1 MNTAELDSY
10 RLADAVKF
18 NKQLNP
24 RLWQGDRMLPQVR
37 EKLLEIAA
45 DFKQSLG
52 LSDLEVKDITVSGSN
67 AGFTYT
73 PHSDIDLHLVVDI
86 PQADTSDVYRE
97 LFDAKKYQYNAEHNI
112 TIGGHD
118 VELYVENANVP
129 PVSQGV
135 YSIMQDDWIN
145 IPKRRRSTVNDDA
158 VRSKYADI
166 KHRIQQ
172 ALDSRD
178 HEQISAMAAKIKKM
192 RTAGLAQSGELGP
205 ENLAYKMLRTQGLIK
220 RLYDARTAARDL
232 ELSLN
237 ERRKKKKQVRYG
249 FWSPGFAFSDSGD
262 GGGGG
267 GGGESIREV
276 SVTPDG
282 VSPSTKMF
290 LEQDSAKDIDIL
302 KSFAKYVSGELG
314 LAKMPKIIVK
324 RRPDWA
330 EQNGSFGQYVPEL
343 NQLTLS
349 LHGRH
354 IVDVLRTL
362 AHELTHAHQQ
372 QTTGIPDNGGDT
384 GSEFENE
391 ANARA
396 GEFMRHFADAHPEYF
411 DSKTLEEGMVKNAGA
426 AIALAAAMAMTPA
439 QAQQYLPQDQQQ
451 QVQQQGQ
458 LNTMQILNIAR
469 TIHSL
474 KHNVTRAGAEEEIN
488 QEVKNYIR
496 ATQGDPGAQNLSR
509 VWQMQQ
515 RQQQRQQPQQQP
527 WTGNQYQRED
537 IAEAS
542 GYIPTD
548 AEKNDPRFV
557 MALSPDVRPGA
568 TGKNANKMALKT
580 DSQGRP
586 ALLMKTA
593 NLREGRMPQPSQGPG
608 KYRDLNEPLGP
619 ETPPTMPA
627 GTVRIDVSDMYDWY
641 KLGQHISNMKGLG
654 KHDFGAGP
662 PSSVISFGDEETEH
676 KFIKDL
682 KATGLDVTDIDPKD
696 PKQPAGM
703 RKIKTD
709 PTYNVSEAFD
719 QPYPIKWEKSEYGDY
734 DALATL
740 DDGTHLSI
748 MFEHTTPYEVAVSF
762 WRNNSQ
768 EVTGEGDAQR
778 IFATVLAA
786 IQQFLKQ
793 EQPANISFSA
803 VKEDDP
809 TGSRSKLYNKLVQR
823 YAANWGY
830 QARSFDHDD
839 KVEFELTKIR
849 QNVDEDELVESLRQE
864 FALLEDEYLGEIKM
878 TGKNLQAEAAKTGAQ
893 AGMEFEMIVP
903 NTETDVEP
911 EYEPDY
917 DQDSRA
923 RSFSQIRD
931 FFHDGDYNGRREA
944 DNLIEELTGEYEEWV
959 QEQIDE
965 SWGNDG
971 IDYIRD
977 FVEVNDL
984 FDRDEAMA
992 QARDEVI
999 TANPDLPQ
1007 ESEDFTQLL
1016 SARLDELQEQF
1027 VLEAFEDQGRIFN
1040 DAFESFADE
1049 QREEYDE
1056 RSFLDDKYPYMT
1068 DIQNNFDIS
1077 WPYYYDINDGQDGEM
1092 DIDQVADDFS
1102 NFMGK
1107 PVNASRQ
1114 YHGGRRE
1121 AGHYVVEPD
1130 GSLEGDNPGDGG
1142 LEFVSP
1148 PMPID
1153 EMISDL
1159 NKVKEWAGQ
1168 NGCYTNDS
1176 TGLHINISVPN
1187 YSIDKLDY
1195 VKLAILMGDEYILDL
1210 FGRSGNTYAKSAM
1223 GKIKTALKQ
1232 KPEAAAQI
1240 MDLMK
1245 QGLDGAA
1252 TKAIHTGVTN
1262 KYTSINTKTG
1272 YIEFRSPGG
1281 DWLDAN
1287 FANIENTLLRFTV
1300 ALSAAIDPE
1309 AYRKEYLTKLYKL
1322 LSEGMDK
1329 SDTDIIQLFS
1339 NYSAGDLDKAAL
1351 IRQVRQKQL
1360 ARDVNKGKATG
1371 KMWWSVSRPG
1381 YFASIEVVASS
1392 KEEAIDIAVQP
1403 SNYPDWARDKNTLKA
1418 TPIRPYEA
1426 PSAQGNWGIWLDG
1439 AQRFARIP
1447 RSEDGSDGQSL
1458 RKFDSE
1464 SAARTWLNNYRDRN
1478 PGIRSDIDIREIP
1491 ADYQWPPAA
1500 DAESTQAS
1508 STGNWRIK
1516 DGLGRVIYTFR
1527 PRENTRAAATA
1538 IAAAWTGENNFD
1550 GNYTVVPS
1558 DDTPADSATTAPAVN
1573 RNTLAPTGPGPW
1585 EVFRR
1590 SDGSSVAELGQT
1602 NRMSAEVE
1610 ARRVIDQRREAP
1622 ELYGVRTATAGN
1634 TDNWSADFERRMQ
1647 SGDLTPQGPGPWEVA
1662 SRSNN
1667 QVYYNPPSS
1676 NPIEA
1681 ESQSL
1686 TWLRQNGHNEADFE
1700 VRTREGV
1707 NSTDASQDGI
1717 IDIGP
1722 DISQYNAPQTL
1733 TRPGQGQQTFT
1744 GEWQVLDPEDREIYR
1759 FSGVGNNQSDAN
1771 RVAINW
1777 LRQNPGRMQAGV
1789 TVVPVMG

>member
-10 RLADAVKF
+10 SLDDAVKF
-18 NKQLNP
+18 NQDLNP
-24 RLWQGDRMLPQVR
+24 RLWHKQRMRPEVR
-37 EKLLEIAA
+37 AKLLEIAA

-52 LSDLEVKDITVSGSN
+52 LTDLEVKDITVSGSN

-86 PQADTSDVYRE
+86 PQADISDVYRE

-118 VELYVENANVP
+118 VELYVENANQP

-145 IPKRRRSTVNDDA
+145 IPKRRRSTVDDDA

-166 KHRIQQ
+166 KHRIKI
-172 ALDSRD
+172 AIDSKD
-178 HEQISAMAAKIKKM
+178 HEQISAIAAKIKKM
-192 RTAGLAQSGELGP
+192 RTAGLEQSGEMGP

-220 RLYDARTAARDL
+220 QLYDARTAARDL
-232 ELSLN
+232 ELSLT
-237 ERRKKKKQVRYG
+237 ERRKKKKRVRYAYG
-249 FWSPGFAFSDSGD
+249 GYWAPGFAFGD
-262 GGGGG
+262 GEGGGDGG
-267 GGGESIREV
+267 GGGESIQEV

-290 LEQDSAKDIDIL
+290 LEQDSESDTAIL
-302 KSFAKYVSGELG
+302 KSFARYVAQELG
-314 LAKMPKIIVK
+314 IKRMPKIRLK
-324 RRPDWA
+324 RNPEWA

-411 DSKTLEEGMVKNAGA
+411 DTKTLEEGMIKNAGA
-426 AIALAAAMAMTPA
+426 AVALATAMAMTPA

-458 LNTMQILNIAR
+458 LSTMQILNIAR

-488 QEVKNYIR
+488 QEIKNYIR

-509 VWQMQQ
+509 VWQLQQ
-515 RQQQRQQPQQQP
+515 RQQQKQQPQQQP
-527 WTGNQYQRED
+527 WTGNQYQREG

-542 GYIPTD
+542 GYIPTA

-580 DSQGRP
+580 DAQGRP

-608 KYRDLNEPLGP
+608 QYRELNQPLGP
-619 ETPPTMPA
+619 ESPPTMPA

-654 KHDFGAGP
+654 QHDFGAGP
-662 PSSVISFGDEETEH
+662 PSSIISFGDEETEH

-682 KATGLDVTDIDPKD
+682 KATGLDVTDIDPAD
-696 PKQPAGM
+696 PKQPQGM
-703 RKIKTD
+703 PKIKTD
-709 PTYNVSEAFD
+709 PTYNVA
-719 QPYPIKWEKSEYGDY
+719 
-734 DALATL
+734 
-740 DDGTHLSI
+740 
-748 MFEHTTPYEVAVSF
+748 
-762 WRNNSQ
+762 
-768 EVTGEGDAQR
+768 
-778 IFATVLAA
+778 
-786 IQQFLKQ
+786 
-793 EQPANISFSA
+793 
-803 VKEDDP
+803 
-809 TGSRSKLYNKLVQR
+809 
-823 YAANWGY
+823 
-830 QARSFDHDD
+830 
-839 KVEFELTKIR
+839 
-849 QNVDEDELVESLRQE
+849 EDELVESLRQE
-864 FALLEDEYLGEIKM
+864 FALLETEFLGEIKM
-878 TGKNLQAEAAKTGAQ
+878 TGKNLRAEAAKTGAL

-903 NTETDVEP
+903 NTEVDVEP
-911 EYEPDY
+911 EYEPDW
-917 DQDSRA
+917 DRDERT
-923 RSFSQIRD
+923 RSFRNVRD
-931 FFHDGDYNGRREA
+931 FFHDGDYNGRRA
-944 DNLIEELTGEYEEWV
+944 VDDLIDELSNEYEEWI
-959 QEQIDE
+959 QEQTAEQWDR
-965 SWGNDG
+965 DG
-971 IDYIRD
+971 VDYMRD

-984 FDRDEAMA
+984 FDRDEYLD
-992 QARDEVI
+992 QARDEVVR
-999 TANPDLPQ
+999 ANPDLPP
-1007 ESEDFTQLL
+1007 ESEDFQQLVN
-1016 SARLDELQEQF
+1016 ARLNELQEQF
-1027 VLEAFEDQGRIFN
+1027 VLEAYEDRGSIYN
-1040 DAFESFADE
+1040 DAFEAFAED

-1056 RSFLDDKYPYMT
+1056 GSFLDDKYQTMS
-1068 DIQNNFDIS
+1068 DIQSNFDIS
-1077 WPYYYDINDGQDGEM
+1077 WPHYYDINDGQDGDM
-1092 DIDQVADDFS
+1092 DGQQVADEFGS
-1102 NFMGK
+1102 YMGK
-1107 PVNASRQ
+1107 PVNYSSQ

-1121 AGHYVVEPD
+1121 PGTYVVEPD

-1168 NGCYTNDS
+1168 QGVYTNDS

-1223 GKIKTALKQ
+1223 GKIKSALKQ

-1252 TKAIHTGVTN
+1252 TKAIHTGITD

-1281 DWLDAN
+1281 DWLDSN
-1287 FANIENTLLRFTV
+1287 FDKIENTLLRFTV
-1300 ALSAAIDPE
+1300 ALSAAINPE

-1322 LSEGMDK
+1322 LSEGMADK
-1329 SDTDIIQLFS
+1329 SDVNIIQLFS
-1339 NYSAGDLDKAAL
+1339 NYSAGELDKAAL

-1360 ARDVNKGKATG
+1360 ARNVAKGKATG
-1371 KMWWSVSRPG
+1371 KMWWSVSNPANS
-1381 YFASIEVVASS
+1381 FASIEVVADNA
-1392 KEEAIDIAVQP
+1392 EEAIASAILP
-1403 SNYPDWARDKNTLKA
+1403 GNYPDWARVKNTLKA
-1418 TPIRPYEA
+1418 TPVRPYEA

-1439 AQRFARIP
+1439 AQRFVRIP
-1447 RSEDGSDGQSL
+1447 RSEDGGNGQAL
-1458 RKFDSE
+1458 RRFS
-1464 SAARTWLNNYRDRN
+1464 SQAAAMAFLERTREEN
-1478 PGIRSDIDIREIP
+1478 PQMRTDISIREIP
-1491 ADYQWPPAA
+1491 SDYQWPPAA
-1500 DAESTQAS
+1500 DAASTQAS
-1508 STGNWRIK
+1508 NTGNWRIK

-1538 IAAAWTGENNFD
+1538 IAAEWTGENNFD

-1558 DDTPADSATTAPAVN
+1558 DDTPADAAAEPQTPAVPQGG
-1573 RNTLAPTGPGPW
+1573 NTGNWGVWVPSLDRFATIANAGPRRFETEADAQAWIQDYNTRHSSNDIGLVARQVAAAQPEFQEPNAARGDLTPRGPGPW
-1585 EVFRR
+1585 EIYRI
-1590 SDGSSVAELGQT
+1590 SDNSSVRDLTHTDRQMAGQ
-1602 NRMSAEVE
+1602 E
-1610 ARRVIDQRREAP
+1610 ARMALGMRGEAP
-1622 ELYGVRTATAGN
+1622 ELYGVRTRQAADAAQGGTVDVAGEQPAATQAQQEWTG
-1634 TDNWSADFERRMQ
+1634 A
-1647 SGDLTPQGPGPWEVA
+1647 
-1662 SRSNN
+1662 
-1667 QVYYNPPSS
+1667 
-1676 NPIEA
+1676 
-1681 ESQSL
+1681 
-1686 TWLRQNGHNEADFE
+1686 WL
-1700 VRTREGV
+1700 
-1707 NSTDASQDGI
+1707 
-1717 IDIGP
+1717 
-1722 DISQYNAPQTL
+1722 
-1733 TRPGQGQQTFT
+1733 
-1744 GEWQVLDPEDREIYR
+1744 VLDPNGRVLQR
-1759 FSGVGNNQSDAN
+1759 FTGIGNVQADAN
-1771 RVAINW
+1771 RHAMNW
-1777 LRQNPGRMQAGV
+1777 LRSNPRHMQAGV
-1789 TVVPVMG
+1789 TVAPEMS

>member
-166 KHRIQQ
+166 KHRILQ
-172 ALDSRD
+172 ALDSKD

-267 GGGESIREV
+267 ESIREV

-343 NQLTLS
+343 NELTLS

-527 WTGNQYQRED
+527 WTGNQNQRED

-548 AEKNDPRFV
+548 AEKNDPRYV

-568 TGKNANKMALKT
+568 TGKNANKMALRTNAQGQPQLAKT
-580 DSQGRP
+580 NG
-586 ALLMKTA
+586 
-593 NLREGRMPQPSQGPG
+593 
-608 KYRDLNEPLGP
+608 
-619 ETPPTMPA
+619 
-627 GTVRIDVSDMYDWY
+627 
-641 KLGQHISNMKGLG
+641 
-654 KHDFGAGP
+654 
-662 PSSVISFGDEETEH
+662 
-676 KFIKDL
+676 
-682 KATGLDVTDIDPKD
+682 
-696 PKQPAGM
+696 
-703 RKIKTD
+703 
-709 PTYNVSEAFD
+709 
-719 QPYPIKWEKSEYGDY
+719 
-734 DALATL
+734 
-740 DDGTHLSI
+740 
-748 MFEHTTPYEVAVSF
+748 
-762 WRNNSQ
+762 
-768 EVTGEGDAQR
+768 
-778 IFATVLAA
+778 
-786 IQQFLKQ
+786 
-793 EQPANISFSA
+793 
-803 VKEDDP
+803 
-809 TGSRSKLYNKLVQR
+809 
-823 YAANWGY
+823 
-830 QARSFDHDD
+830 
-839 KVEFELTKIR
+839 
-849 QNVDEDELVESLRQE
+849 LVESLRRE

-878 TGKNLQAEAAKTGAQ
+878 TGKNLRAEAAKTGAL

-959 QEQIDE
+959 QEGIDE
-965 SWGNDG
+965 SWGNEG

-984 FDRDEAMA
+984 FDRDEALT

-999 TANPDLPQ
+999 TANPDLPP
-1007 ESEDFTQLL
+1007 ESEDFQKLL

-1027 VLEAFEDQGRIFN
+1027 VLEAFEDQGRIYN
-1040 DAFESFADE
+1040 DAFETFADE
-1049 QREEYDE
+1049 QREEYEE

-1252 TKAIHTGVTN
+1252 TKAIHTGVTD

-1426 PSAQGNWGIWLDG
+1426 PSVQGNWGIWLDG

-1478 PGIRSDIDIREIP
+1478 PGIRSDIGIREIP
-1491 ADYQWPPAA
+1491 ADYQWPPA
-1500 DAESTQAS
+1500 
-1508 STGNWRIK
+1508 
-1516 DGLGRVIYTFR
+1516 
-1527 PRENTRAAATA
+1527 
-1538 IAAAWTGENNFD
+1538 
-1550 GNYTVVPS
+1550 
-1558 DDTPADSATTAPAVN
+1558 ADSATTAPAVN

-1622 ELYGVRTATAGN
+1622 ELYGVRTQQAANEN
-1634 TDNWSADFERRMQ
+1634 TN
-1647 SGDLTPQGPGPWEVA
+1647 GLTPTGPGPWEVA
-1662 SRSNN
+1662 NRANN

-1707 NSTDASQDGI
+1707 NHTDAAQGGI
-1717 IDIGP
+1717 VDVTGDNWSADFERRMQQPTWNIVNTTTGETIGSVTAP
-1722 DISQYNAPQTL
+1722 DQRSADSAAERFIYQWTQTTGYDEDDDYEVQLAQPATAPRTL
-1733 TRPGQGQQTFT
+1733 TTPGQPQQQFT
-1744 GEWQVLDPEDREIYR
+1744 GEWKIVTPDGNEIHR
-1759 FSGVGNNQSDAN
+1759 FGGIGNAQADAN
-1771 RVAINW
+1771 RIAIQW
-1777 LRQNPGRMQAGV
+1777 LQRNPRHMQAGV
-1789 TVVPVMG
+1789 EVVPVMG

>member
-10 RLADAVKF
+10 SLDDAVKF
-18 NKQLNP
+18 NQDLNP
-24 RLWQGDRMLPQVR
+24 RLWHKQRMRPEVR
-37 EKLLEIAA
+37 AKLLEIAA

-52 LSDLEVKDITVSGSN
+52 LTDLEVKDITVSGSN

-86 PQADTSDVYRE
+86 PRADVSDVYRE

-112 TIGGHD
+112 TIGGYD
-118 VELYVENANVP
+118 VELYVENANQP

-135 YSIMQDDWIN
+135 YSIVYDDWIN
-145 IPKRRRSTVNDDA
+145 IPKRRRSTVDDDA

-172 ALDSRD
+172 ALNSKD

-192 RTAGLAQSGELGP
+192 RTAGLAQSGEMGP
-205 ENLAYKMLRTQGLIK
+205 ENLAYKMLRAQGWIK
-220 RLYDARTAARDL
+220 KLYDAKTAARDL

-237 ERRKKKKQVRYG
+237 ERKKKKKRVRYG
-249 FWSPGFAFSDSGD
+249 YGGYWMPGFSFGDSE
-262 GGGGG
+262 GGGDGG

-290 LEQDSAKDIDIL
+290 LEQDSAQDINIL
-302 KSFAKYVSGELG
+302 KSFARYVGSELG

-324 RRPDWA
+324 RKPDWA

-384 GSEFENE
+384 GSDFENE

-411 DSKTLEEGMVKNAGA
+411 DTRTLEEGMIKNAGA
-426 AIALAAAMAMTPA
+426 AIALATAMAMTPA

-458 LNTMQILNIAR
+458 LSTMQILNIAR

-474 KHNVTRAGAEEEIN
+474 KHNLTRAGAEEEIN

-527 WTGNQYQRED
+527 WTGNQYQREG

-542 GYIPTD
+542 GYIPTN

-608 KYRDLNEPLGP
+608 RYRELNQPLGP

-654 KHDFGAGP
+654 RHDFGAGP
-662 PSSVISFGDEETEH
+662 PSSIISFGDEETEH

-682 KATGLDVTDIDPKD
+682 EATGLDITDIDPAD
-696 PKQPAGM
+696 PNQPPGM
-703 RKIKTD
+703 PKIKTD
-709 PTYNVSEAFD
+709 PTYNVA
-719 QPYPIKWEKSEYGDY
+719 
-734 DALATL
+734 
-740 DDGTHLSI
+740 
-748 MFEHTTPYEVAVSF
+748 
-762 WRNNSQ
+762 
-768 EVTGEGDAQR
+768 
-778 IFATVLAA
+778 
-786 IQQFLKQ
+786 
-793 EQPANISFSA
+793 
-803 VKEDDP
+803 
-809 TGSRSKLYNKLVQR
+809 
-823 YAANWGY
+823 
-830 QARSFDHDD
+830 
-839 KVEFELTKIR
+839 
-849 QNVDEDELVESLRQE
+849 EDELVESLRQE
-864 FALLEDEYLGEIKM
+864 FALLEDEFLGEIKM
-878 TGKNLQAEAAKTGAQ
+878 TGKNLRAEAAKTGAL

-903 NTETDVEP
+903 NTETDIEP
-911 EYEPDY
+911 EYEPDW
-917 DQDSRA
+917 DQDQRS
-923 RSFSQIRD
+923 RSFSDVRD
-931 FFHDGDYNGRREA
+931 FFHDGDYNGRREV
-944 DNLIEELTGEYEEWV
+944 DNLMEELYNEYEEWM
-959 QEQIDE
+959 QEQTAE
-965 SWGNDG
+965 QWERDG
-971 IDYIRD
+971 IDFIRD
-977 FVEVNDL
+977 FVNNNDL

-992 QARDEVI
+992 EARDEVM

-1007 ESEDFTQLL
+1007 ESEDFQQLV

-1027 VLEAFEDQGRIFN
+1027 VLEAYEDQGRIYN
-1040 DAFESFADE
+1040 DAFETFADE
-1049 QREEYDE
+1049 QRDEYDE
-1056 RSFLDDKYPYMT
+1056 RSFLDDRYQTMS
-1068 DIQNNFDIS
+1068 DIQSNFDIS
-1077 WPYYYDINDGQDGEM
+1077 WPHYYDINDGQDGDM
-1092 DIDQVADDFS
+1092 DIDQVADEFS
-1102 NFMGK
+1102 SYMGK
-1107 PVNASRQ
+1107 PVNASKS
-1114 YHGGRRE
+1114 YHGARRE

-1159 NKVKEWAGQ
+1159 NKVKAWADKT
-1168 NGCYTNDS
+1168 GCYTNDS
-1176 TGLHINISVPN
+1176 TGLHINISVPK
-1187 YSIDKLDY
+1187 YTLAKLDY
-1195 VKLAILMGDEYILDL
+1195 VKLALLMGDEYVLDL
-1210 FGRSGNTYAKSAM
+1210 FGRTGNTYAKSAI
-1223 GKIKTALKQ
+1223 GKIKTMLQRNPDIAPQ
-1232 KPEAAAQI
+1232 V
-1240 MDLMK
+1240 MDKMREHME
-1245 QGLDGAA
+1245 DIA
-1252 TKAIHTGVTN
+1252 TKAIHSGTTD

-1287 FANIENTLLRFTV
+1287 FNNIENTLLRFTV
-1300 ALSAAIDPE
+1300 ALSAAINPE
-1309 AYRKEYLTKLYKL
+1309 TYRKEYLKKLYKL

-1329 SDTDIIQLFS
+1329 SDTDVIQLFS
-1339 NYSAGDLDKAAL
+1339 NYSAGELDKPAL

-1360 ARDVNKGKATG
+1360 ARNVAKGKATG
-1371 KMWWSVSRPG
+1371 KMWWKVSNPANSL
-1381 YFASIEVVASS
+1381 ASIEVVADNA
-1392 KEEAIDIAVQP
+1392 EEAIASAILP
-1403 SNYPDWARDKNTLKA
+1403 GNYPDWARVKNTLKA

-1426 PSAQGNWGIWLDG
+1426 PKAKAAEPAADNQGNWGIWIN
-1439 AQRFARIP
+1439 ANNRFANQP
-1447 RSEDGSDGQSL
+1447 GSYSRNETPPLMRFPSREAAEQWIEQQRATRPNMRTDIEVREIEPAVQDTGSATSGNWGIWVPVLDRWATMNLDGQSVTRRFADQAGANAWIQDYNARHPGSELELTAQEIEPGADANGNYEIYNRETGEVVDTAQL
-1458 RKFDSE
+1458 RNDSE
-1464 SAARTWLNNYRDRN
+1464 AQIRLDDYRAHGPHRLNTQDATRTF
-1478 PGIRSDIDIREIP
+1478 GIRR
-1491 ADYQWPPAA
+1491 
-1500 DAESTQAS
+1500 
-1508 STGNWRIK
+1508 
-1516 DGLGRVIYTFR
+1516 
-1527 PRENTRAAATA
+1527 
-1538 IAAAWTGENNFD
+1538 
-1550 GNYTVVPS
+1550 
-1558 DDTPADSATTAPAVN
+1558 
-1573 RNTLAPTGPGPW
+1573 GPG
-1585 EVFRR
+1585 VTNT
-1590 SDGSSVAELGQT
+1590 QT
-1602 NRMSAEVE
+1602 DTNPLS
-1610 ARRVIDQRREAP
+1610 P
-1622 ELYGVRTATAGN
+1622 
-1634 TDNWSADFERRMQ
+1634 S
-1647 SGDLTPQGPGPWEVA
+1647 GPGPWEVA

-1667 QVYYNPPSS
+1667 QVYYNPPSN

-1681 ESQSL
+1681 ESQSR
-1686 TWLRQNGHNEADFE
+1686 TWLRQNNHNEADFE

-1707 NSTDASQDGI
+1707 GGTDNWSQDFERRMQAGNADTAQGGI
-1717 IDIGP
+1717 VDVAGEQP
-1722 DISQYNAPQTL
+1722 AQQNA
-1733 TRPGQGQQTFT
+1733 QQEWT
-1744 GEWQVLDPEDREIYR
+1744 GAWLVLDPEGRVLQR
-1759 FSGVGNNQSDAN
+1759 FTGIGNVQADAN
-1771 RVAINW
+1771 RHAINW
-1777 LRQNPGRMQAGV
+1777 LRSNPRHMQAGV
-1789 TVVPVMG
+1789 TVAPEMA

>member
-10 RLADAVKF
+10 SLDDAVKF
-18 NKQLNP
+18 NKDLNP
-24 RLWQGDRMLPQVR
+24 RLWHKQRMRPDVR
-37 EKLLEIAA
+37 AKLLEIAA

-52 LSDLEVKDITVSGSN
+52 LTDLEVKDITVSGSN

-86 PQADTSDVYRE
+86 PQADISDVYRE

-112 TIGGHD
+112 TIGGYD

-135 YSIMQDDWIN
+135 YSIVRDDWIN
-145 IPKRRRSTVNDDA
+145 IPKRKRSTVNDDA

-166 KHRIQQ
+166 KHRIQS
-172 ALDSRD
+172 AVDSRD
-178 HEQISAMAAKIKKM
+178 HDKISAMAAKIKKM
-192 RTAGLAQSGELGP
+192 RTAGLASSGEMGP
-205 ENLAYKMLRTQGLIK
+205 ENLAYKMLRSQGWIK
-220 RLYDARTAARDL
+220 KLYDAKTAARDL
-232 ELSLN
+232 ELSLT
-237 ERRKKKKQVRYG
+237 ERRKKKKRVRYAYG
-249 FWSPGFAFSDSGD
+249 GYWAPGFAFGDSEGGGD
-262 GGGGG
+262 GGGDG

-302 KSFAKYVSGELG
+302 KSFAKYVGGELG
-314 LAKMPKIIVK
+314 LANMPKIIVK

-343 NQLTLS
+343 NELTLS

-372 QTTGIPDNGGDT
+372 QTTGIPINGGDT
-384 GSEFENE
+384 GSDFENE

-426 AIALAAAMAMTPA
+426 AVALAAAMAMTPA

-458 LNTMQILNIAR
+458 LSTMQILNIAR

-488 QEVKNYIR
+488 QEVKNYLR
-496 ATQGDPGAQNLSR
+496 AQQGDAGAQNLSR

-542 GYIPTD
+542 GYIPTA
-548 AEKNDPRFV
+548 AEKNDPRYV
-557 MALSPDVRPGA
+557 MALSPDVQPGA

-580 DSQGRP
+580 DAQGRP

-682 KATGLDVTDIDPKD
+682 EATGLDVTDIDPKD

-864 FALLEDEYLGEIKM
+864 FALLEDEFLPEVKM
-878 TGKNLQAEAAKTGAQ
+878 STANLRQLAAKTGAL

-923 RSFSQIRD
+923 RSFSDVRD
-931 FFHDGDYNGRREA
+931 FFHDGDYNSRRDA
-944 DNLIEELTGEYEEWV
+944 DRLMEELTGEYEEWV

-999 TANPDLPQ
+999 TANPDLPP
-1007 ESEDFTQLL
+1007 ESEDFQKLL
-1016 SARLDELQEQF
+1016 GFRLDELQEQF
-1027 VLEAFEDQGRIFN
+1027 VLEVFEDQGRIFN
-1040 DAFESFADE
+1040 DAFEAFAEE

-1056 RSFLDDKYPYMT
+1056 RSFLDDKYQTMS
-1068 DIQNNFDIS
+1068 DIQSSFDIS
-1077 WPYYYDINDGQDGEM
+1077 WPHYYDINDGQDGDM
-1092 DIDQVADDFS
+1092 DVDQVADEFS
-1102 NFMGK
+1102 SYMGK
-1107 PVNASRQ
+1107 PVNASRS
-1114 YHGGRRE
+1114 YHGARRE

-1153 EMISDL
+1153 EMITDL
-1159 NKVKEWAGQ
+1159 NKVKAWADKT
-1168 NGCYTNDS
+1168 GCYTNDS
-1176 TGLHINISVPN
+1176 TGLHINISVPD
-1187 YSIDKLDY
+1187 YSLEKLDY
-1195 VKLAILMGDEYILDL
+1195 VKLALLMGDEYVLEL
-1210 FGRSGNTYAKSAM
+1210 FGRSGNTYAKAATD
-1223 GKIKTALKQ
+1223 KIRTALK
-1232 KPEAAAQI
+1232 KNPNLAPVM
-1240 MDLMK
+1240 MDKMRDHME
-1245 QGLDGAA
+1245 GLA
-1252 TKAIHTGVTN
+1252 TKAIHSGTTD

-1287 FANIENTLLRFTV
+1287 FDKIENTLLRFTV

-1309 AYRKEYLTKLYKL
+1309 AYRQEYLKKLYKL
-1322 LSEGMDK
+1322 LESSQEKGGVDVV
-1329 SDTDIIQLFS
+1329 QLFS
-1339 NYSAGDLDKAAL
+1339 NYSAGELDKAAL
-1351 IRQVRQKQL
+1351 IRQVREKQL
-1360 ARDVNKGKATG
+1360 ERDLAKGKTLPG
-1371 KMWWSVSRPG
+1371 QKFWWDVSRPG
-1381 YFASIEVVASS
+1381 YFASIEVVASN
-1392 KEEAIDIAVQP
+1392 KEEAIAKAIEP
-1403 SNYPDWARDKNTLKA
+1403 GNYPDWASARNTLQAK
-1418 TPIRPYEA
+1418 PIRPYQGPQAKPAA
-1426 PSAQGNWGIWLDG
+1426 PQQSAQTGNWGIFMMN
-1439 AQRFARIP
+1439 ANRFARAPGQTDDNVLRRFPSREAAEQFIVQAREQNP
-1447 RSEDGSDGQSL
+1447 RM
-1458 RKFDSE
+1458 R
-1464 SAARTWLNNYRDRN
+1464 A
-1478 PGIRSDIDIREIP
+1478 DIEVREIEP
-1491 ADYQWPPAA
+1491 SQPVPG
-1500 DAESTQAS
+1500 STLDLQ
-1508 STGNWRIK
+1508 RQ
-1516 DGLGRVIYTFR
+1516 
-1527 PRENTRAAATA
+1527 RAA
-1538 IAAAWTGENNFD
+1538 G
-1550 GNYTVVPS
+1550 
-1558 DDTPADSATTAPAVN
+1558 APVN
-1573 RNTLAPTGPGPW
+1573 RNTLTPTGPGPW
-1585 EVFRR
+1585 EVFRI

-1622 ELYGVRTATAGN
+1622 ELYGVRTRAG
-1634 TDNWSADFERRMQ
+1634 
-1647 SGDLTPQGPGPWEVA
+1647 
-1662 SRSNN
+1662 
-1667 QVYYNPPSS
+1667 
-1676 NPIEA
+1676 
-1681 ESQSL
+1681 
-1686 TWLRQNGHNEADFE
+1686 
-1700 VRTREGV
+1700 
-1707 NSTDASQDGI
+1707 TDAAQGGI
-1717 IDIGP
+1717 VDTANETTWNIVNTTTGETIGSVTAP
-1722 DISQYNAPQTL
+1722 DQRSANSAAERFIYQYTQTTGYDEDDDYEVQLAQQPSTEPQTP
-1733 TRPGQGQQTFT
+1733 TRPEQGQQTFT
-1744 GEWQVLDPEDREIYR
+1744 GEWKIVTPDGREIHR
-1759 FSGVGNNQSDAN
+1759 FGGIGNAQADAN
-1771 RVAINW
+1771 RVAIDW
-1777 LRQNPGRMQAGV
+1777 LRQNPRHMQAGV
-1789 TVVPVMG
+1789 EVLPVMG

>member
-166 KHRIQQ
+166 KHRILQ
-172 ALDSRD
+172 ALDSKD

-262 GGGGG
+262 GG

-509 VWQMQQ
+509 LWQMQQ

-682 KATGLDVTDIDPKD
+682 KATGLNVTDIDPAD
-696 PKQPAGM
+696 PRQPAGM

-709 PTYNVSEAFD
+709 PTY
-719 QPYPIKWEKSEYGDY
+719 
-734 DALATL
+734 
-740 DDGTHLSI
+740 
-748 MFEHTTPYEVAVSF
+748 
-762 WRNNSQ
+762 
-768 EVTGEGDAQR
+768 
-778 IFATVLAA
+778 
-786 IQQFLKQ
+786 
-793 EQPANISFSA
+793 
-803 VKEDDP
+803 
-809 TGSRSKLYNKLVQR
+809 
-823 YAANWGY
+823 
-830 QARSFDHDD
+830 
-839 KVEFELTKIR
+839 
-849 QNVDEDELVESLRQE
+849 NVDEDELVESLRQE
-864 FALLEDEYLGEIKM
+864 FALLEDEFLGEIKM
-878 TGKNLQAEAAKTGAQ
+878 TGKNLRAEAAKTGAL

-1252 TKAIHTGVTN
+1252 TKAIHTGVTD

-1426 PSAQGNWGIWLDG
+1426 PSVQGNWGIWLDG

-1478 PGIRSDIDIREIP
+1478 PGIRSDIGIREIP
-1491 ADYQWPPAA
+1491 ADYQWPPA
-1500 DAESTQAS
+1500 
-1508 STGNWRIK
+1508 
-1516 DGLGRVIYTFR
+1516 
-1527 PRENTRAAATA
+1527 
-1538 IAAAWTGENNFD
+1538 
-1550 GNYTVVPS
+1550 
-1558 DDTPADSATTAPAVN
+1558 ADSATTAPAVN

-1647 SGDLTPQGPGPWEVA
+1647 SSDLTPQGPGPWEVA

-1707 NSTDASQDGI
+1707 NHTDAAQGGI
-1717 IDIGP
+1717 VDVTGDNWSADFERRMQQPTWNIVNTTTGETIGSVTAP
-1722 DISQYNAPQTL
+1722 DQRSADSAAERFIYQWTQTTGYDEDDDYEVQLAQPATAPRTL
-1733 TRPGQGQQTFT
+1733 TTPGQPQQQFT

-1771 RVAINW
+1771 RVAMNW